1 MVTNKRIILFLLAMT
16 AVMSAL
22 AQVFDTSS
30 SEQHPPKYEVRAVWL
45 TTIGGIDWPRTK
57 ATSPQMAELQRQE
70 LCRVLDRLQQGGINT
85 VLLQTRVR
93 ATTIYPSRLE
103 PWDACLTG
111 TASRSPGYDPLQ
123 FAIDECHRRGMELH
137 AWLVTMPIGKWNG
150 AGCRA
155 VRQIHPTIVK
165 KIGQDGFLNPEKPQT
180 ADYVADV
187 CEEITRRYDVDGIHL
202 DYIRY
207 PDEWRITVPRQQG
220 RENITRIVRTV
231 YSRVKNIKP
240 WVKLSSSPV
249 GKYKDLTR
257 YSSRGW
263 NAFDKVCQDAQGW
276 LREGI
281 MDALFPMMYF
291 RGDQFY
297 PFAVDWAEN
306 TYGRIVVPGLGVYFL
321 DEARWPLTDITR
333 ELHFLRQLGL
343 GHCYYR
349 SQFYTNNTKGLYTY
363 VTREIDRY
371 PALVPPMTWQ
381 SQTPP
386 RQPENLTVSPQSD
399 GSVSLSWT
407 HAGNPSDISFNIYA
421 STEYPVDITDAR
433 NLIATRRQQP
443 SLVIPTRNSAGLYY
457 AVTATDRY
465 GLESQPLN
473 FPSQRSPL
481 SGWGEEWL
489 AESSAAPLLL
499 VGSGE
504 TLQLPSRIG
513 TVDCDYIIVE
523 TLQGT
528 IIHSQRMPRSGS
540 RSFGEQ
546 RGVVI
551 DISRVPEGFY
561 CLRSIG
567 KKNRQHRLGFFM
579 VKR

>member
-1 MVTNKRIILFLLAMT
+1 MKKTRYLLTILLLLCT
-16 AVMSAL
+16 LGTVGSVVDP
-22 AQVFDTSS
+22 QKK
-30 SEQHPPKYEVRAVWL
+30 HEVRAVWL
-45 TTIGGIDWPRTK
+45 TTIGGLDWPHTYN
-57 ATSPQMAELQRQE
+57 AERQRQE
-70 LCRVLDRLQQGGINT
+70 LCDILDKLKAANINT

-93 ATTIYPSRLE
+93 ATTIYPSDYE
-103 PWDACLTG
+103 PYDGCITG
-111 TASRSPGYDPLQ
+111 TPGRQATYDPLA
-123 FAIDECHRRGMELH
+123 FAIEECHKRGMELH
-137 AWLVTMPIGKWNG
+137 CWMVAIPIGRWNG
-150 AGCRA
+150 YGCRQL
-155 VRQIHPTIVK
+155 RKKHPEMVK
-165 KIGQDGFLNPEKPQT
+165 KIGDEGFMNPEKQAT
-180 ADYVADV
+180 ADYIADLCAEVAS
-187 CEEITRRYDVDGIHL
+187 RYDIDGVHL

-207 PDEWRITVPRQQG
+207 PETWKKISNRNAARN
-220 RENITRIVRTV
+220 NITRIVRTV
-231 YSRVKNIKP
+231 HERVKGIKK
-240 WVKLSSSPV
+240 WIKISCSPI
-249 GKYKDLTR
+249 GKYDDVTR
-257 YSSRGW
+257 YNSNGW
-263 NAFDKVCQDAQGW
+263 NAYSICCQDAQLW
-276 LREGI
+276 MQEGI
-281 MDALFPMMYF
+281 VDMIFPMMYF
-291 RGDQFY
+291 RNNNFY
-297 PFAVDWAEN
+297 PFALDWKEN
-306 TYGRIVVPGLGVYFL
+306 SNGRTVVPGLGIYFL

-407 HAGNPSDISFNIYA
+407 HAGSPSDISFNIYA

-433 NLIATRRQQP
+433 NLIATRRQKT

-465 GLESQPLN
+465 GLESRPLN
-473 FPSQRSPL
+473 FPSQQPTL

-489 AESSAAPLLL
+489 AESSAAPLLMMA
-499 VGSGE
+499 SGE
-504 TLQLPSRIG
+504 TLQLPSHITN
-513 TVDCDYIIVE
+513 TVDCDYIVVE

-528 IIHSQRMPRSGS
+528 IIHSQRMPRS
-540 RSFGEQ
+540 
-546 RGVVI
+546 RGDRATII

-561 CLRSIG
+561 CLRAIG
-567 KKNRQHRLGFFM
+567 KKNRNHRLGFFM